1 VAIIHKLI
9 SLILRQTIYASKK
22 KTKILLYSWLPT
34 GTYHKNLTKLGHFFH
49 GKSFVWVKIV
59 LFKSKFGKISP
70 KTNPLIYQRQ
80 VSFGVT
86 HWSTIGT
93 TKARVNQHPPVHH
106 PTGVLVGAGSLWLTT
121 KASQDTIRPSAKHF
135 SHILS
140 QAVAVV
146 SLTTSQLPPLQDT
159 PPS

>member
-1 VAIIHKLI
+1 MCYITEL
-9 SLILRQTIYASKK
+9 
-22 KTKILLYSWLPT
+22 KTETLH
-34 GTYHKNLTKLGHFFH
+34 GEHCYH
-49 GKSFVWVKIV
+49 
-59 LFKSKFGKISP
+59 
-70 KTNPLIYQRQ
+70 PLM
-80 VSFGVT
+80 SD
-86 HWSTIGT
+86 IG
-93 TKARVNQHPPVHH
+93 ARVNQHPPVHH